1 MSMQLLSVDT
11 VQAVTTALLCS
22 STDDVWMLYTTET
35 PQWQQCLVH
44 SSLELAD
51 LTKAELIL

>member
-1 MSMQLLSVDT
+1 MQLLSVGT